1 MSVFHQAI
9 VECTNCGTEN
19 GVEIVASVN
28 ADRRPDLRDAILDGS
43 FQAVKC
49 ESCGTALRLPA
60 HMTYLDVARGQ
71 WLLVDAFSALPN
83 WKAAEAEAQ
92 GAYDLAFGADAPAE
106 AREIGEGL
114 SPRLVFGWPAL
125 REKLIAGD
133 LGLDDTMLEL
143 LKMSLI
149 ANVPGPPAADET
161 ELRLI
166 GGDTETLRF
175 AWIVGSS
182 EQQIASLDVP
192 RSTYD
197 EIMDDADD
205 WEEARAALAGHLFI
219 DVKRLLSGP
228 GEKPARLELPAA

>member
-9 VECTNCGTEN
+9 VKCGNCGTEN
-19 GVEIVASVN
+19 GVEVSASVN
-28 ADRRPDLRDAILDGS
+28 ADRRADLRAAILDGS
-43 FQAVKC
+43 FQAVDC
-49 ESCGTALRLPA
+49 ASCGTTLRLPP
-60 HMTYLDVARGQ
+60 HLTYLDMGRGQ
-71 WLLVDAFSALPN
+71 WILVDASAALPN
-83 WKAAEAEAQ
+83 WKASEAEAK
-92 GAYDLAFGADAPAE
+92 GAYDLAFGADAPEE

-114 SPRLVFGWPAL
+114 SPRLVFGFPAL

-133 LGLDDTMLEL
+133 LGLDDITLEL

-161 ELRLI
+161 ELRLT
-166 GGDTETLRF
+166 GGDAETLRF

-192 RSTYD
+192 RDAYD
-197 EIMDDADD
+197 EIVDDADD

-219 DVKRLLSGP
+219 DVKRLLSGS
-228 GEKPARLELPAA
+228 GETPAPAELPAT